1 MAAMLA
7 LHLWQSTVVL
17 IAAWVLTRLC
27 RRNSAE
33 VRYWIWFCASL
44 KFLVPFALLQQ
55 LGDYLG
61 RSLPA
66 PLALDEKL
74 MGTGSAI
81 FVPTLAGVGDL
92 SAHALPGIWKAAV
105 IVWALGAATLLIR
118 WFLQWYAV
126 HASLRRAPE
135 LPLDLAVP
143 VRVTAAD
150 LTPGVF
156 GVFRPILIVPRSVL
170 RELSEPHLQTILA
183 HEMCHVHRRDNLT
196 AAIHKLVEVMFWFH
210 PLVWWIGAN
219 LLREREAACDESVI
233 ECGHEQEVYAES
245 ILQVC
250 RLGVTAKFAGM
261 SASSGGD
268 LARRMTTIMSNQR
281 VRPIGNA
288 RFALLFLMAMSVCYV
303 PVLAGVTAAAARE
316 ASSTGRVMFEAITL
330 APSEAGWWSD
340 AEFDAS
346 AGRLSLS
353 NVSFR
358 DLIAKA
364 YPASTVNGDPYLI
377 DRLRYDIEASWQV
390 VPGSTERNVY
400 RNLLRT
406 ILRTN
411 SNLQLYVK
419 DGCGAACELIDG
431 ELVAGR
437 YSVAL

>member
-33 VRYWIWFCASL
+33 IRYWIWFCASL

-55 LGDYLG
+55 LGDFLG

-74 MGTGSAI
+74 LETGSAI
-81 FVPTLAGVGDL
+81 FVPTIAGVGGISEDAL
-92 SAHALPGIWKAAV
+92 SEVWMALV
-105 IVWALGAATLLIR
+105 IVWALGAAMLIMR
-118 WFLQWYAV
+118 WFLQWYAM
-126 HASLRRAPE
+126 HASLRMAPE

-156 GVFRPILIVPRSVL
+156 GAFRPVLILPRAVL
-170 RELSEPHLQTILA
+170 RELSESHLQTILA

-233 ECGHEQEVYAES
+233 ENGHEQVVYAES

-268 LARRMTTIMSNQR
+268 LARRMTSIMSNQR
-281 VRPIGNA
+281 VRPIDNV
-288 RFALLFLMAMSVCYV
+288 RFALLFLIAMSVCYV
-303 PVLAGVTAAAARE
+303 PVLAGVAAAATRE
-316 ASSTGRVMFEAITL
+316 ASGTGRVVFEAITL
-330 APSEAGWWSD
+330 APSEPGWWTD
-340 AEFDAS
+340 AQFDAS
-346 AGRLSLS
+346 AGRLTLA

-358 DLIAKA
+358 DLISRA

-377 DRLRYDIEASWQV
+377 DRIRYDIEARWRV
-390 VPGSTERNVY
+390 APGSTERNVY
-400 RNLLRT
+400 RNLLNT

-419 DGCGAACELIDG
+419 DGCDDACEFIEG

-437 YSVAL
+437 YSVTL